1 MKVSGKVA
9 VVTGA
14 GNGVGAAV
22 ARRFSAEGAS
32 VVLTDIEGEALERVA
47 SEIGGIGLPSDM
59 RSEAG
64 VRAVVNLA
72 EQTYGRID
80 IWHSN
85 AGVAGPRQ
93 PGDLQADGLW
103 EEMWHLHVMSHV
115 YASRAVVPGM
125 IDRGEGY
132 LLATAS
138 SVALATQSEKV
149 AYAVTKHGLLAL
161 CEWLAVTYRP
171 RGVGVSCFCPGPML
185 TRIFLSNGFPE
196 DSPAVRS
203 AVTVDQAAEAV
214 IKGIEA
220 ERFLIQTHPGS
231 ELGLAQKSSDYDA
244 WIGSLAANYG
254 PIAEGAGPAA
264 SEPSRSS

>member
-1 MKVSGKVA
+1 MRSLGEGRSGDWR
-9 VVTGA
+9 GER
-14 GNGVGAAV
+14 GRRGI

-32 VVLTDIEGEALERVA
+32 VVLTDIEGQAVERVA
-47 SEIGGIGLPSDM
+47 SEIGGISLASDM
-59 RSEAG
+59 RNEAEM
-64 VRAVVNLA
+64 RAVVDLA

-103 EEMWHLHVMSHV
+103 EEMWYLHVMSHV
-115 YASRAVVPGM
+115 YASRAVVSGM

-171 RGVGVSCFCPGPML
+171 RGVRVSCSCPGAML
-185 TRIFLSNGFPE
+185 TRIFLNNGFPE
-196 DSPAVRS
+196 DSPAAWS
-203 AVTVDQAAEAV
+203 AVRLSMRQP
-214 IKGIEA
+214 
-220 ERFLIQTHPGS
+220 RP
-231 ELGLAQKSSDYDA
+231 
-244 WIGSLAANYG
+244 
-254 PIAEGAGPAA
+254 
-264 SEPSRSS
+264 